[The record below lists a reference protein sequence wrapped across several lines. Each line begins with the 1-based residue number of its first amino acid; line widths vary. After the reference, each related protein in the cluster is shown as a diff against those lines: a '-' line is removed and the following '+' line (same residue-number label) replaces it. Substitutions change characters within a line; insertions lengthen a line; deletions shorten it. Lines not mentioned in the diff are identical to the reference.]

1 LAECLGNTLLADTLR
16 DYTARTTLIAMLYQ
30 SSHDAAHSC
39 AEHAEIVAAL
49 EKSEW
54 ALAEQI
60 MQRHIGNVQAAL
72 KLQPPSGDAL
82 AELRDALQ
90 PLQDEAIKAHPATV
104 AQALHTRCPSK
115 MDSEPSTYL
124 KALL

>member
-1 LAECLGNTLLADTLR
+1 
-16 DYTARTTLIAMLYQ
+16 MLYQ

-49 EKSEW
+49 EKGEW

-82 AELRDALQ
+82 AELRDALR
-90 PLQDEAIKAHPATV
+90 PLQDEAIKAHPPTV
-104 AQALHTRCPSK
+104 AQALHTRYPSK